1 MYLNL
6 ISYSNVLLL
15 LVMFYFHKP
24 HYLKLILVVSYGR
37 LYFVHCINLINDLA
51 FNYIHFIIVVLTIG
65 LIILFYK
72 DYKNGKE
79 NKLS

>member
-24 HYLKLILVVSYGR
+24 HYLKLILVVSYGL

-51 FNYIHFIIVVLTIG
+51 FNYIHFIIVVFTIG